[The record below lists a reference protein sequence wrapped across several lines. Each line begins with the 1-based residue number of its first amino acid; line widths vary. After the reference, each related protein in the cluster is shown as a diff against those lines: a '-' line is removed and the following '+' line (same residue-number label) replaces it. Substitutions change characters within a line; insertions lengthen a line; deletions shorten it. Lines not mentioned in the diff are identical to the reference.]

1 MQSTEDSCPEDSL
14 FFLDLMQ
21 IVLKTLSSVW
31 SSNPDIFLMVRT
43 AWSGEDALDMG
54 SLYSAL
60 D

>member
-1 MQSTEDSCPEDSL
+1 MQSIGDSCPEDSL

-31 SSNPDIFLMVRT
+31 SSNPDIFLMART
-43 AWSGEDALDMG
+43 AWSGKDALDLG

>member
-14 FFLDLMQ
+14 FFLDSNADSFENF
-21 IVLKTLSSVW
+21 SSVW

-43 AWSGEDALDMG
+43 AWSGEDALDLG